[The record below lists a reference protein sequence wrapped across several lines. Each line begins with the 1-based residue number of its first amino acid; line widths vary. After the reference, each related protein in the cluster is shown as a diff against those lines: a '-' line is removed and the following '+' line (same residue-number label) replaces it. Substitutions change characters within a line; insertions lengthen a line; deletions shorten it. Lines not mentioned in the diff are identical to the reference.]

1 MVIRIKGTDIEL
13 KQTFRAHI
21 IYEQITGNT
30 FNPKNITDIITFFY
44 STVMACDKEL
54 TVTFD
59 EFVEWLDE
67 NPEKLN
73 EFVTWLTDNDRRQ
86 QALNPKADEEKKPT
100 IKQPTKKKKS
110 VK

>member
-13 KQTFRAHI
+13 KHTFRAHI

-30 FNPKNITDIITFFY
+30 FSPKNITDIITFFY

-59 EFVEWLDE
+59 EFVSWLDE
-67 NPEKLN
+67 QPEKLN
-73 EFVTWLTDNDRRQ
+73 EFVSWLTDNDRRQ
-86 QALNPKADEEKKPT
+86 QALNPTKAETPKT

-110 VK
+110 LK

>member
-1 MVIRIKGTDIEL
+1 MVISIKQTDIEL

-30 FNPKNITDIITFFY
+30 FSPKNITDIITFFY

-54 TVTFD
+54 TVTFE
-59 EFVEWLDE
+59 EFVNWLDE
-67 NPEKLN
+67 QPEKLN
-73 EFVTWLTDNDRRQ
+73 EFVTWLTEQDKRQ
-86 QALNPKADEEKKPT
+86 QGLAPKQDEEKKQT

-110 VK
+110 QK